1 MTNKETT
8 GFGQFIPGFE
18 FLKGLTQGG
27 SGLPNMGNMPN
38 MSSWIAPSMSV
49 EELDKRIEELKHVQ
63 FWLEQNSRALA
74 ATVQALEVQKMTMAT
89 LRGMNFN
96 LADIASALTP
106 RPATAAA
113 AAAKTSPPQ
122 AQPEPAA
129 AKPTSRKRASKK
141 ANAGG
146 TPAGMVDPLKLWGA
160 LTQQF
165 QQIAATA
172 VKDVAAAHAK
182 NATPSGAA
190 RAGAQ
195 AAASAAS
202 SGPRPNANS
211 TANPTAKPAAAK
223 TTRRAAPRKRAAS

>member
-18 FLKGLTQGG
+18 FLKGLTQGA

-89 LRGMNFN
+89 LQGMNFN

-106 RPATAAA
+106 RAASA
-113 AAAKTSPPQ
+113 PAAAKTSPPQ
-122 AQPEPAA
+122 PKPEAETEA
-129 AKPTSRKRASKK
+129 FKAKPTPRKRASKK
-141 ANAGG
+141 DSAAAG
-146 TPAGMVDPLKLWGA
+146 TAAGMVDPLKLWGA

-172 VKDVAAAHAK
+172 VKDVAAAASAK
-182 NATPSGAA
+182 GATPPG
-190 RAGAQ
+190 
-195 AAASAAS
+195 AASAA
-202 SGPRPNANS
+202 GTHT
-211 TANPTAKPAAAK
+211 TAHSAAKPAATKSA
-223 TTRRAAPRKRAAS
+223 RRAAPRKRSAS